1 MTCCERRR
9 ERGCQNPS
17 HPPSHSQLVHT
28 VLRRVVLGLAGPQHG
43 EVAPL
48 GAGVEVADERRAALL
63 RDQRDL
69 VGDLVGGLC
78 LSVENKCGY
87 GSAPCS
93 APRRS
98 A

>member
-1 MTCCERRR
+1 M
-9 ERGCQNPS
+9 
-17 HPPSHSQLVHT
+17 HT

-48 GAGVEVADERRAALL
+48 GAVVEVADERRAALL

-78 LSVENKCGY
+78 VSVDIGVDISVDKDEPRAALLSDQRDLVG
-87 GSAPCS
+87 GLH
-93 APRRS
+93 
-98 A
+98 